1 MSLSLSVLIGSA
13 FLSLLALRL
22 LTPVA
27 FAFKLLDIPQGR
39 KTHKEPTPLIGGLA
53 VYLSVLGMVAFAAP
67 LGDHQQAFLIG
78 GTVVMLVGMMDDI
91 RPLGVRVRLAIQVLA
106 IAIVISMT
114 DLKIE
119 RLPYLIGTGEFEL
132 GFFALPF
139 TVIAVIGLM
148 NAFNMVDGIDGLAGS
163 LAIIAIAGIAA
174 FATLRG
180 TSEDLTLVILLG
192 AAIIPYLAH
201 NLGLFGKK
209 VFLGDAGSMFI
220 GFVLAWTLIAQV
232 QSEHQTVSST
242 SVLWCVAL
250 PVIDTLGV
258 MVRRIRKGRSPFK
271 PDRDHL
277 HHIIQRAG
285 LSTRLSL
292 MFISSAAVVILAVGL
307 IIETVVPHL
316 ALLLFLSLFGVYLF
330 ALLHAWKVQ
339 KFLKK

>member
-1 MSLSLSVLIGSA
+1 MSLSFSVLFGAALFS
-13 FLSLLALRL
+13 FLALRF
-22 LTPVA
+22 LTPIA

-39 KTHKEPTPLIGGLA
+39 KTHAEPTPLIGGLS
-53 VYLSVLGMVAFAAP
+53 VYISVLLMVAFAAP
-67 LGDHQQAFLIG
+67 LGEHQQAFLIG
-78 GTVVMLVGMMDDI
+78 GTIVLLVGMFDDF
-91 RPLGVRVRLAIQVLA
+91 RPLGVRVRLLFQMLA
-106 IAIVISMT
+106 IACVIALT

-119 RLPYLIGTGEFEL
+119 QLPNLVGSGSFEL
-132 GFFALPF
+132 GIFAIPF
-139 TVIAVIGLM
+139 TFIAVIGLM

-180 TSEDLTLVILLG
+180 TGNELTLVLLLG

-232 QSEHQTVSST
+232 ENEQQTVSST

-258 MVRRIRKGRSPFK
+258 MVRRIRKGHSPFK

-285 LSTRLSL
+285 LSTKLSL
-292 MFISSAAVVILAVGL
+292 MVISSAAVVILALGL

-339 KFLKK
+339 KFFKK

>member
-1 MSLSLSVLIGSA
+1 MSLSFSVLVGTA
-13 FLSLLALRL
+13 FLSLLAIRF
-22 LTPVA
+22 LTPIA
-27 FAFKLLDIPQGR
+27 FSFKLLDIPKGR
-39 KTHKEPTPLIGGLA
+39 KTHSEPTPLVGGLA
-53 VYLSVLGMVAFAAP
+53 VYLGVLLMVAIAAP
-67 LGDHQQAFLIG
+67 IGEHQQAFLIG
-78 GTVVMLVGMMDDI
+78 GTIVMLLGMMDDI
-91 RPLGVRVRLAIQVLA
+91 RPLGVRIRLAFQTLA
-106 IAIVISMT
+106 IAIVVSMT
-114 DLKIE
+114 DLKVE
-119 RLPYLIGTGEFEL
+119 HLPYLIGSGSFEL
-132 GFFALPF
+132 GVFAVPF
-139 TVIAVIGLM
+139 TVFAVIGLM

-163 LAIIAIAGIAA
+163 LAIIAIAGIAS

-180 TSEDLTLVILLG
+180 TGDELTLVLLLC

-209 VFLGDAGSMFI
+209 IFLGDAGSMFI

-232 QSEHQTVSST
+232 ENEQQTVSAT

-258 MVRRIRKGRSPFK
+258 MVRRIRKGKSPFK

-285 LSTRLSL
+285 LSTKLSL
-292 MFISSAAVVILAVGL
+292 MVISSAAVVVLAVGL

-316 ALLLFLSLFGVYLF
+316 ALILFLSLFGVYLF
-330 ALLHAWKVQ
+330 ALLHAWRVQ